1 MTTISSQDLAMGKVG
16 FVAEHSL
23 YDQDKSLA
31 AERAQKA
38 VSDQGL
44 RTVRVMW
51 ADQHGA
57 LRGKFVSARDFIL
70 SLRNGMDFSG
80 ALLSMD
86 SANHVF
92 PPLFVEGGGLG
103 IPELTGFPDVVL
115 VPDPTTFRVLPWAD
129 STGWVLC
136 DMFFGNGRAVPLST
150 RLVMQNQLRE
160 AASMGFEYVSGL
172 EVEFY
177 ITRRE
182 WNRID
187 GDQTGWPP
195 VAPPVSM
202 VAQGYQYLSEIRL
215 AQLSDILVPLR
226 DNLEAIGL
234 PLRSIEDEWGP
245 GQTEITFDPM
255 PGLGSADTMIL
266 MRSAIKQIC
275 HDRGYHATFMCRP
288 LLPNV
293 SSSGWHLHESLRDL
307 KSGASSFRDDS
318 GEILSLVGRQFAAGI
333 LKHAIPMTVF
343 STPTI
348 NGYKRFRPYSF
359 APDRVGWAVENRG
372 AMLRVQGH
380 PGDPGAHL
388 ENRLGEPAANPYLY
402 MAANIAAGLD
412 GIRKKR
418 VPPKLVAADPY
429 QDEAPA
435 LPGSLWEAVDALDKD
450 TFFRE
455 ALGREIVDY
464 LVMMKRSEIA
474 RFLSTVTDWE
484 QNEYFEFF

>member
-1 MTTISSQDLAMGKVG
+1 MTERPDRDLAMGKVG
-16 FVAEHSL
+16 FVAEHGL
-23 YDQDKSLA
+23 YDEVKAEA
-31 AERAQKA
+31 AERAAKA
-38 VSDQGL
+38 VKEQGI

-115 VPDPTTFRVLPWAD
+115 VPDPTTYRRLPWAD
-129 STGWVLC
+129 ATGWVLC
-136 DMFFGNGRAVPLST
+136 DMYFGNGREVPLST
-150 RLVMQNQLRE
+150 RLVMRQQLQR
-160 AASMGFEYVSGL
+160 AAEMGFEYVAGL

-177 ITRRE
+177 ITKRE
-182 WNRID
+182 WTRI
-187 GDQTGWPP
+187 GLQETGWPP

-215 AQLSDILVPLR
+215 AQLTDILDPLR
-226 DNLEAIGL
+226 DSLDAIGL

-255 PGLGSADTMIL
+255 PGLGAADSMIL

-275 HDRGYHATFMCRP
+275 HQRGYHATFMSRP

-293 SSSGWHLHESLRDL
+293 SSSGWHLHESLRGRD
-307 KSGASSFRDDS
+307 GGNAFQGESS
-318 GEILSLVGRQFAAGI
+318 EILSPAGRQFAAG
-333 LKHAIPMTVF
+333 LLEHARPMTVF

-359 APDRVGWAVENRG
+359 APDRVSWAVENRG
-372 AMLRVQGH
+372 AMIRVQGQ

-402 MAANIAAGLD
+402 MAANLAAGLD
-412 GIRKKR
+412 GIRR
-418 VPPKLVAADPY
+418 GLTPPPMVTSDPY
-429 QDEAPA
+429 SADAPP
-435 LPGSLWEAVDALDKD
+435 LPTSLWEAVDALDSD
-450 TFFRE
+450 PFFRE
-455 ALGREIVDY
+455 ALGPEIVDF
-464 LVMMKRSEIA
+464 VIMMKRAEVA

>member
-1 MTTISSQDLAMGKVG
+1 MTERPDRDLAMGKVG
-16 FVAEHSL
+16 FVAEHGL
-23 YDQDKSLA
+23 YDEVKAEA
-31 AERAQKA
+31 AERAAKA
-38 VSDQGL
+38 VKEQGIS
-44 RTVRVMW
+44 TVRVMW

-115 VPDPTTFRVLPWAD
+115 VPDPTTYRRLPWAD
-129 STGWVLC
+129 ATGWVLC
-136 DMFFGNGRAVPLST
+136 DMYFGNGREVPLST
-150 RLVMQNQLRE
+150 RLVMRQQLQR
-160 AASMGFEYVSGL
+160 AAEMGFEYVAGL

-177 ITRRE
+177 ITKRE
-182 WNRID
+182 WTRI
-187 GDQTGWPP
+187 GQQETGWPP

-215 AQLSDILVPLR
+215 AQLTDILDPLR
-226 DNLEAIGL
+226 DSLEAIGL

-255 PGLGSADTMIL
+255 PGLGAADAMIL

-275 HDRGYHATFMCRP
+275 HQRGYHATFMSRP

-293 SSSGWHLHESLRDL
+293 SSSGWHLHESLRSQD
-307 KSGASSFRDDS
+307 GGNAFQGESS
-318 GEILSLVGRQFAAGI
+318 EILSPAGRQFAAG
-333 LKHAIPMTVF
+333 LLVHARPMTVF

-359 APDRVGWAVENRG
+359 APDRVSWAVENRG
-372 AMLRVQGH
+372 AMIRVQGQ

-402 MAANIAAGLD
+402 MAANLAAGLD
-412 GIRKKR
+412 GIRR
-418 VPPKLVAADPY
+418 GLTPPPMVTSDPY
-429 QDEAPA
+429 SADATP
-435 LPGSLWEAVDALDKD
+435 LPTSLWEAVDALDSD
-450 TFFRE
+450 PFFRD
-455 ALGREIVDY
+455 ALGPEIVDF
-464 LVMMKRSEIA
+464 VIMMKRAEVA

>member
-1 MTTISSQDLAMGKVG
+1 MTERPDRDLAMGKVG
-16 FVAEHSL
+16 FVAEHGL
-23 YDQDKSLA
+23 YDEVKAEA
-31 AERAQKA
+31 AERAAKA
-38 VSDQGL
+38 VKEQGIS
-44 RTVRVMW
+44 TVRVMW

-115 VPDPTTFRVLPWAD
+115 VPDPTTYRRLPWAD
-129 STGWVLC
+129 ATGWVLC
-136 DMFFGNGRAVPLST
+136 DMYFGNGREVPLST
-150 RLVMQNQLRE
+150 RLVMRQQLQR
-160 AASMGFEYVSGL
+160 AAEMGFEYVAGL

-177 ITRRE
+177 ITKRE
-182 WNRID
+182 WTRI
-187 GDQTGWPP
+187 GQQETGWPP

-215 AQLSDILVPLR
+215 AQLTDILDPLR
-226 DNLEAIGL
+226 DSLEAIGL

-255 PGLGSADTMIL
+255 PGLGAADAMIL

-275 HDRGYHATFMCRP
+275 HQRGYHATFMSRP

-293 SSSGWHLHESLRDL
+293 SSSGWHLHESLRSQDGGNAFQGE
-307 KSGASSFRDDS
+307 SP
-318 GEILSLVGRQFAAGI
+318 EILSPAGRQFVAG
-333 LKHAIPMTVF
+333 LLEHARPMTVF

-359 APDRVGWAVENRG
+359 APDRVSWAVENRG
-372 AMLRVQGH
+372 AMIRVQGQ

-402 MAANIAAGLD
+402 MAANLAAGLD
-412 GIRKKR
+412 GIRR
-418 VPPKLVAADPY
+418 GLTPPPMVTSDPY
-429 QDEAPA
+429 SADAPP
-435 LPGSLWEAVDALDKD
+435 LPTSLWEAVDALDSD
-450 TFFRE
+450 PFFRE
-455 ALGREIVDY
+455 ALGPEIVDF
-464 LVMMKRSEIA
+464 VIMMKRAEVA

>member
-1 MTTISSQDLAMGKVG
+1 MEEASDRDLAMGKVG
-16 FVAEHSL
+16 FVAEHGL
-23 YDQDKSLA
+23 YDDAKSAA
-31 AERAQKA
+31 AERAEAA
-38 VSDQGL
+38 VRDQGI

-57 LRGKFVSARDFIL
+57 LRGKFVSARDFAL

-115 VPDPTTFRVLPWAD
+115 VPDPTTYRRLPWAD

-136 DMFFGNGRAVPLST
+136 DMYFGNGREVPLST
-150 RLVMQNQLRE
+150 RLVMRRQL
-160 AASMGFEYVSGL
+160 AAAAEMGFEYVAGL

-182 WNRID
+182 WTRI
-187 GDQTGWPP
+187 GQEETGWPP
-195 VAPPVSM
+195 VAPPVSV

-215 AQLSDILVPLR
+215 AQLTDILDPLR

-255 PGLGSADTMIL
+255 PGMGAADAMTL

-275 HDRGYHATFMCRP
+275 HQRGYHATFMSRP

-293 SSSGWHLHESLRDL
+293 SSSGWHLHESLRNR
-307 KSGASSFRDDS
+307 GGGNAFQGQS
-318 GEILSLVGRQFAAGI
+318 GEILSPTGRQFAAG
-333 LKHAIPMTVF
+333 LLEHARPMTVF
-343 STPTI
+343 TTPTI
-348 NGYKRFRPYSF
+348 NGFKRFRPYSF

-372 AMLRVQGH
+372 AMIRVQGQ

-412 GIRKKR
+412 GIRR
-418 VPPKLVAADPY
+418 QLTPPPMVTSDPY
-429 QDEAPA
+429 AEEAPA
-435 LPGSLWEAVDALDKD
+435 LPSSLWEAVDALDHD
-450 TFFRE
+450 SFFRE
-455 ALGREIVDY
+455 ALGPEIVDF
-464 LVMMKRSEIA
+464 LIMMKRAEVA

>member
-1 MTTISSQDLAMGKVG
+1 MGTVSSRDLAMGKTG
-16 FVAEHSL
+16 FVMEHGLHSEAQL
-23 YDQDKSLA
+23 EA
-31 AERAQKA
+31 AERARA
-38 VSDQGL
+38 IIADQGL

-57 LRGKFVSARDFIL
+57 LRGKFVSARDYL
-70 SLRNGMDFSG
+70 LTQRNGMDFSG

-92 PPLFVEGGGLG
+92 PPLFAEGGGLG

-115 VPDPTTFRVLPWAD
+115 VPDPTTFRVLPWAN

-136 DMFFGNGRAVPLST
+136 DMYFGNGKEVPLST
-150 RLVMQNQLRE
+150 RLVMRRQLEQARE
-160 AASMGFEYVSGL
+160 MGFEYVAGL

-182 WNRID
+182 WTRIRPD
-187 GDQTGWPP
+187 ETGWPP
-195 VAPPVSM
+195 PAPPVSV

-215 AQLSDILVPLR
+215 AQLSDILDPLR
-226 DNLEAIGL
+226 DNLEEIGL

-255 PGLGSADTMIL
+255 VGLDPADAMIL

-275 HDRGYHATFMCRP
+275 HDRGYHATFMSRP

-293 SSSGWHLHESLRDL
+293 SSSGWHLHESLRSLDGGE
-307 KSGASSFRDDS
+307 SAFRGAPDQ
-318 GEILSLVGRQFAAGI
+318 ILSPVGQQFAAGI
-333 LKHAIPMTVF
+333 LEHAVPMTVF

-348 NGYKRFRPYSF
+348 NGFKRFRPYSF
-359 APDRVGWAVENRG
+359 APDRVTWALENRG
-372 AMLRVQGH
+372 AMLRVQGQ
-380 PGDPGAHL
+380 PGDAGAHL

-412 GIRKKR
+412 GIRR
-418 VPPKLVAADPY
+418 ELVPPEMVTADPY
-429 QDEAPA
+429 SQDAPA
-435 LPGSLWEAVDALDKD
+435 LPASLWEAVDALDRD
-450 TFFRE
+450 GFYR
-455 ALGREIVDY
+455 ASLGREIVDY
-464 LVMMKRSEIA
+464 MIMMKRAEVA
-474 RFLSTVTDWE
+474 RFLATVTDWE
-484 QNEYFEFF
+484 QHEYFEFF